1 MKEIGLWLGGGER
14 WEYPLWISLQDGKTD
29 GLRIEHIRV
38 SNQSSRFSLR
48 GGATSFAPCAL
59 VMVRANKVA
68 DQIIEGGRAYSK
80 IWYDSPLVGH
90 KVAVYEV
97 ARRPQARLLY

>member
-1 MKEIGLWLGGGER
+1 MGGGDR
-14 WEYPLWISLQDGKTD
+14 WEYPLWVLLQDRKTD
-29 GLRIEHIRV
+29 GFRIEHIRV
-38 SNQSSRFSLR
+38 SNESSRVSLR

-59 VMVRANKVA
+59 MLVRINEVT
-68 DQIIEGGRAYSK
+68 DEIIEGGRTYSK